1 MNECNPNSFDRNTNN
16 DRFRSSFP
24 NFIFTGMNS
33 NNLDSIFS
41 NRSSS
46 SSLAIP
52 DLQEQ
57 SGSSVYLKQIDR
69 FFKLSGN
76 LDSKSQIT
84 TNPVGFRHYLIN
96 PNKKKKLYRGVRQR
110 HWGKWVAEIRL
121 PHNRM
126 RVWLG
131 TYETAEMAAFAYDR
145 AAYKIRGE
153 HARLNFQDSA
163 AVVGLIGDWRRLNA
177 LKTAVDDKIHAIY
190 QKVMKEKG
198 KKREVRERVP
208 AAVYGGGGGE
218 NFGGSNTGWLEDG
231 FLKGENST
239 SSFPDN
245 LPLIA
250 ATTTTVAAEDVVLDG
265 CSLAGMPSYDPDLI
279 WEVLAG

>member
-1 MNECNPNSFDRNTNN
+1 MNKHNINSFNSHTNN
-16 DRFRSSFP
+16 YEFRSLIP
-24 NFIFTGMNS
+24 NFVLSGVNS
-33 NNLDSIFS
+33 NTFDSIVS

-46 SSLAIP
+46 SSTSIP
-52 DLQEQ
+52 GLQEQ
-57 SGSSVYLKQIDR
+57 SGSSVDLKQSDR

-76 LDSKSQIT
+76 SDSKREIA

-96 PNKKKKLYRGVRQR
+96 PYKKKKLYRGVRQR

-145 AAYKIRGE
+145 AAYKLRGE
-153 HARLNFQDSA
+153 HARLNFQDRDP
-163 AVVGLIGDWRRLNA
+163 VGLIGDWRRLSA
-177 LKTAVDDKIHAIY
+177 LKTAVDDKIQAIY
-190 QKVMKEKG
+190 QKVMREKG

-208 AAVYGGGGGE
+208 AAVYGGGGGGE
-218 NFGGSNTGWLEDG
+218 NFGGSHKGWLEDG
-231 FLKGENST
+231 FSKEEDST
-239 SSFPDN
+239 RSFSGD
-245 LPLIA
+245 LPPIA
-250 ATTTTVAAEDVVLDG
+250 ATVAVAEDVVVDG